1 MNELEEKKSKFAK
14 GKKFSLTELNKWKV
28 AFILLLAIV
37 IGTSVFFV
45 SRITEDRE
53 LIQHEIPELVDREGK
68 PVLNIRSNKEQIN
81 SLIDFYLDEYLEDGD
96 VQYQFVLENEALLT
110 GEIKILGFPV
120 TFYLYLDPYVMD
132 NGNVQLKAKS
142 LSLGT
147 LGVPISEVM
156 KMIKKNQELP
166 QWIEINPEEENVI
179 LRLDQFRMQNGLFI
193 KADKINLVED
203 EIQVSLYLPESDEE

>member
-14 GKKFSLTELNKWKV
+14 GKKFSFTELNKWKV
-28 AFILLLAIV
+28 AFSLLLAVV